1 MTSIMQPDAADT
13 EKADEKFLISP
24 LDLQTLLEKKEKFE
38 LIDVRSEAEHRLLR
52 LEGARLATRQLVE
65 EIFNKWAKDTPIVLY
80 DHFGRSGLDAARV
93 LAQRGF
99 THARALRGGIDAW
112 SQDVD
117 PLVPRY
123 P

>member
-1 MTSIMQPDAADT
+1 MTSIMETKAASTD
-13 EKADEKFLISP
+13 KADEQFLVSAQE
-24 LDLQTLLEKKEKFE
+24 LAAMLERKEKFE
-38 LIDVRSEAEHRLLR
+38 LIDVRSEAEHRLMR

-65 EIFNKWAKDTPIVLY
+65 EIFNGWAKETPLVLY

-99 THARALRGGIDAW
+99 TRARALRGGIDAW
-112 SQDVD
+112 SQEVD
-117 PLVPRY
+117 PLFPRY

>member
-1 MTSIMQPDAADT
+1 MTSIMETNPKDT
-13 EKADEKFLISP
+13 DKADEK
-24 LDLQTLLEKKEKFE
+24 LLVSAQELAAMLERKEKLE
-38 LIDVRSEAEHRLLR
+38 LIDVRSEAEHRLMR
-52 LEGARLATRQLVE
+52 LDGAKLATRQFVE
-65 EIFNKWAKDTPIVLY
+65 EIFNGWAKDTPLVLY

-99 THARALRGGIDAW
+99 TNARALRGGIDAW
-112 SQDVD
+112 SQEVD